1 MVGCMKKKFLSG
13 LMSLGILLFV
23 IIIISIPNLWPC
35 VLFFLKPFESE
46 NRPEVL
52 TLFVT
57 IIISSISGLFAYK
70 QYHILKMRDLL
81 KMQKIINFLYALLNY
96 HVKKILEMNSKETFM
111 QLSTEMVITQ
121 NEIQLIYELEQ
132 LIYEHVDITDTQDKK
147 IFIARTTEIIL
158 EMRELVYGLN
168 SIYMC
173 EDQRKIFPI
182 NSEKFKRAT
191 MILKDIEEFRMS
203 LYKYTDLKKIQGV
216 A

>member
-1 MVGCMKKKFLSG
+1 
-13 LMSLGILLFV
+13 
-23 IIIISIPNLWPC
+23 
-35 VLFFLKPFESE
+35 
-46 NRPEVL
+46 
-52 TLFVT
+52 
-57 IIISSISGLFAYK
+57 
-70 QYHILKMRDLL
+70 MRDLL

-111 QLSTEMVITQ
+111 QLSTGMVITQ

-132 LIYEHVDITDTQDKK
+132 LIYEHVDITDKQDKK
-147 IFIARTTEIIL
+147 NFIARTTEIIL

-173 EDQRKIFPI
+173 EDQRKVFPI

>member
-1 MVGCMKKKFLSG
+1 
-13 LMSLGILLFV
+13 
-23 IIIISIPNLWPC
+23 
-35 VLFFLKPFESE
+35 
-46 NRPEVL
+46 
-52 TLFVT
+52 
-57 IIISSISGLFAYK
+57 
-70 QYHILKMRDLL
+70 MRDLL

-111 QLSTEMVITQ
+111 QLSTGMVITQ

-147 IFIARTTEIIL
+147 NFIARTTEIIL

>member
-13 LMSLGILLFV
+13 LMLLGILLFV

-35 VLFFLKPFESE
+35 VLFFLKPFESD

-57 IIISSISGLFAYK
+57 II
-70 QYHILKMRDLL
+70 M
-81 KMQKIINFLYALLNY
+81 
-96 HVKKILEMNSKETFM
+96 
-111 QLSTEMVITQ
+111 
-121 NEIQLIYELEQ
+121 IQLIYELEQ
-132 LIYEHVDITDTQDKK
+132 LIYEHVDITDKQDKK
-147 IFIARTTEIIL
+147 NFIARTTEIIL

-173 EDQRKIFPI
+173 EDQRKVFPI

>member
-1 MVGCMKKKFLSG
+1 
-13 LMSLGILLFV
+13 
-23 IIIISIPNLWPC
+23 
-35 VLFFLKPFESE
+35 
-46 NRPEVL
+46 
-52 TLFVT
+52 
-57 IIISSISGLFAYK
+57 
-70 QYHILKMRDLL
+70 
-81 KMQKIINFLYALLNY
+81 
-96 HVKKILEMNSKETFM
+96 M
-111 QLSTEMVITQ
+111 QLSTGMVITQ

-147 IFIARTTEIIL
+147 NFIARTTEIIL